1 MSRGAAAACASTSV
15 VHAAAIAGG
24 RRYVIAAGLGRVEL
38 PICAQASVFSSIC
51 CRQLQLQAS
60 LLFRHCSIIL
70 LAYPSLALDQLLLLR
85 LKSIAG
91 AELVLSL
98 APRVLLPVACRPG
111 LLGCIEGLQSIQA
124 GQHQRCARLAAAVKE
139 QEQGR
144 PNLPNLPTPPVCTA
158 PGQLQ
163 KAAAAKRDRL
173 RPRPRWKA
181 RKAGR
186 GLQREQVARQSV
198 WPYSCCV
205 YPLNRKN
212 NDKDH
217 HKLSKAKERQVG
229 GGYECST
236 AIIPASKLA
245 PD

>member
-38 PICAQASVFSSIC
+38 PICVQASVFSSIC
-51 CRQLQLQAS
+51 CRQLQLHAS

-111 LLGCIEGLQSIQA
+111 LLGCVEGLQSIQA

-144 PNLPNLPTPPVCTA
+144 PNLPNLTCM
-158 PGQLQ
+158 
-163 KAAAAKRDRL
+163 
-173 RPRPRWKA
+173 
-181 RKAGR
+181 
-186 GLQREQVARQSV
+186 
-198 WPYSCCV
+198 
-205 YPLNRKN
+205 
-212 NDKDH
+212 H
-217 HKLSKAKERQVG
+217 
-229 GGYECST
+229 ST
-236 AIIPASKLA
+236 WSASKSCRSKKGQTSSSTPLEGQKGWQRSSA
-245 PD
+245 RASRPSISMAILLLRVPIEP